1 MSALFYWLYIDIIVF
16 CVCTRQSGSSVPTL
30 RVLTFSI
37 ESSWQLKGERKIG
50 KWGGVSMLR
59 PLPPHSSLAEDVWMY
74 SGNATFERSQ
84 WEGSSF
90 LLYVWIPS
98 SGVSLSDAVQQG
110 GREQES
116 GLGCCTVP
124 CFYYTCMSLYAQG
137 ALCWWAGWK
146 IAKDMS
152 WLSLSTYRMMYFVM
166 RAVTG
171 LLYRH
176 TSVVYWGP
184 LFQYHRLIWKKR
196 NPLVVFPAS
205 QTPCTRQ
212 PGQERL
218 MQTDRHADGHRDTW
232 MCGQVAWETEGQ
244 VGADR
249 GG

>member
-1 MSALFYWLYIDIIVF
+1 MVWTVFQHIHKCERKRITSRWHMSALFYWLYVDTIVF
-16 CVCTRQSGSSVPTL
+16 CMCARQSGGRVPAL
-30 RVLTFSI
+30 RVLTLSI
-37 ESSWQLKGERKIG
+37 ESSQQLKGERKIG

-98 SGVSLSDAVQQG
+98 SGVSLSDALQRGEGTGV
-110 GREQES
+110 RVRKLHCTLFLLYLYVTVRS
-116 GLGCCTVP
+116 GCSVLVGQVEN
-124 CFYYTCMSLYAQG
+124 SL
-137 ALCWWAGWK
+137 
-146 IAKDMS
+146 S
-152 WLSLSTYRMMYFVM
+152 WLSLSTLRILSFVM
-166 RAVTG
+166 RVVTG

-205 QTPCTRQ
+205 
-212 PGQERL
+212 
-218 MQTDRHADGHRDTW
+218 
-232 MCGQVAWETEGQ
+232 
-244 VGADR
+244 
-249 GG
+249 